1 MATLKNL
8 LFMTAVSMI
17 AGTASA
23 QWNTDS
29 TEYDSFK
36 HYRVGG
42 YGEML
47 ANFKDYGINRFNGT
61 SEGNSKVKR
70 NTISIPRMVLAG
82 DVKFNKNF
90 WLGMEV
96 EFEYGGTGQVYE
108 LENTENGEYEVE
120 MEKGGEVAVEQFH
133 LTYHLNNHFNIRA
146 GHMVVPVGLTN
157 SHHEPINF
165 FGTVRPEGETT
176 MLPSTWHETGLQVF
190 GQFGHKWASF
200 QYQAMVITGL
210 NANGFNRNSWAG
222 KANQGMFEGDNFT
235 CPAYAGRL
243 EYTGIPGL
251 RLGASLYYCDNVAD
265 NSDKPNTYNFETPV
279 TIWNVDLKYRNKWIE
294 TRANILQGNLG
305 NSDLLSAKNAMLSN
319 KSPYSRTAPIAS
331 KAVDYGV
338 EVGFRMKPLFRN
350 NKNLDF
356 TPFVRY
362 EYYNTQKEVKKAVA
376 DDRLETSMWTVG
388 LNYKPL
394 PYLVLKADYTSRTIG
409 DGKYNDENEFAIGIA
424 FVNWFSKK

>member
-1 MATLKNL
+1 
-8 LFMTAVSMI
+8 
-17 AGTASA
+17 
-23 QWNTDS
+23 
-29 TEYDSFK
+29 
-36 HYRVGG
+36 
-42 YGEML
+42 
-47 ANFKDYGINRFNGT
+47 
-61 SEGNSKVKR
+61 
-70 NTISIPRMVLAG
+70 
-82 DVKFNKNF
+82 
-90 WLGMEV
+90 
-96 EFEYGGTGQVYE
+96 
-108 LENTENGEYEVE
+108 
-120 MEKGGEVAVEQFH
+120 
-133 LTYHLNNHFNIRA
+133 
-146 GHMVVPVGLTN
+146 MVVPVGLTN

-319 KSPYSRTAPIAS
+319 KSPYSRTAPIAN

-338 EVGFRMKPLFRN
+338 EFGFRMKPLFRN

-362 EYYNTQKEVKKAVA
+362 EYYNTQKEVKNAVA

-409 DGKYNDENEFAIGIA
+409 DGKYNDENEFAIGVA